1 MAKFYVNWSA
11 REILTERERD
21 ERFQAYVDEMM
32 EDADLLDDFLDKTC
46 SLTELFYMDQVD
58 REDLQERFHSYLE
71 TLAEEQAEEDFEEF
85 DTACFQ

>member
-32 EDADLLDDFLDKTC
+32 EDADLLDDFLDKNC
-46 SLTELFYMDQVD
+46 SLTELFYMDQID
-58 REDLQERFHSYLE
+58 REDLQERFHSHLE
-71 TLAEEQAEEDFEEF
+71 MLAEEQAKEDFEEF

>member
-21 ERFQAYVDEMM
+21 ERFQAAVDEMM
-32 EDADLLDDFLDKTC
+32 EDSDLLDDFLDKHC

-58 REDLQERFHSYLE
+58 REDLQERFRSHLE
-71 TLAEEQAEEDFEEF
+71 MLAEEQSEEDFEEY
-85 DTACFQ
+85 DTAYFQ